1 MDARTQPQ
9 PVHSLSISVQLTN
22 RRRVSIF
29 FSKRKI
35 IRSEP
40 VDAVGKYIYKFF
52 FAAYPLTSNAAT
64 VQLLSQPKVRM
75 ESGAIGCLHCF
86 DIYSHTSIREIGAAI
101 KRGNIY
107 ETNAEKQRLSA
118 WNFQSLNCSSSITTE
133 AIFGVGSLKGKISFG
148 FSFHFGW
155 RNSSKCVYGYH
166 LIAHTT
172 LMSSITL
179 CAFFFI
185 FF

>member
-1 MDARTQPQ
+1 MR
-9 PVHSLSISVQLTN
+9 LENI
-22 RRRVSIF
+22 
-29 FSKRKI
+29 
-35 IRSEP
+35 
-40 VDAVGKYIYKFF
+40 YIFF

-64 VQLLSQPKVRM
+64 AQLLSQPKVRM